1 MKPIKFCAT
10 SVDCVIITTTTVLS
24 RSITEDYSAFARTF
38 EDGGRDFKGRGEDI
52 TLIVVSVAQPFI
64 HGVKVN
70 NIIR

>member
-10 SVDCVIITTTTVLS
+10 SVDCVIITTTVLS

-64 HGVKVN
+64 PHSVKVN